1 VCRGCVEGEGEGDGG
16 GDSDGEKAAAVQP
29 LLETI
34 GTELIQESAVTNM
47 AKGSSLALVL
57 LAAGCWRIPG
67 LAKLLRSFGTN
78 DAQTFFT

>member
-1 VCRGCVEGEGEGDGG
+1 MWRVCRGCVEGVSRVCRGCVEGESDGDAGG
-16 GDSDGEKAAAVQP
+16 DGEKAAAVQP

-57 LAAGCWRIPG
+57 LADPRLGKA
-67 LAKLLRSFGTN
+67 ASELRC
-78 DAQTFFT
+78 Q